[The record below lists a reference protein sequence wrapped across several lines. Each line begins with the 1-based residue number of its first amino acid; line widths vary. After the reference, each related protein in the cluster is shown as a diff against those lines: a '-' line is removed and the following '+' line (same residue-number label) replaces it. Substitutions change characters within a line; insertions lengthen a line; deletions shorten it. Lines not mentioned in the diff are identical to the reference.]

1 VPALPPPERGM
12 MSAFRLLAVGWWLQ
26 MKMLARSSFNSVLGI
41 LYPLFFAT
49 VAFFMY
55 RAGSPNA
62 LLYASLGASVMGVWG
77 AVSTA
82 AGSAMQ
88 RERWQGTL
96 ELLVSAPAP
105 FPLVML
111 PVTIAMSTIGLYSM
125 AATLLWGR
133 FVFGIGV
140 HIAHP
145 LTFCAA
151 IVVTVLSIGITGFLM
166 AVSFVRYRTAW
177 ALGNLF
183 EYPVWLISGF
193 LVPISLFPG
202 WVRPI
207 AWLLAPTWG
216 MNAIRESALGGS
228 PLPDLGLCAAIGV
241 GCLVLGVAVSG
252 TMLRSARVRATLAL
266 T

>member
-1 VPALPPPERGM
+1 VIAAL
-12 MSAFRLLAVGWWLQ
+12 RLLAMGWWLQ
-26 MKMLARSSFNSVLGI
+26 MKMLMRSSFNSLLAV
-41 LYPLFFAT
+41 LYPLFFAS

-55 RAGSPNA
+55 RAGSPDA
-62 LLYASLGASVMGVWG
+62 LFYASLGASVMGVWG

-96 ELLVSAPAP
+96 ELLVTSPAR

-111 PVTIAMSTIGLYSM
+111 PVTIAMSTLGVYSM
-125 AATLLWGR
+125 AATLIWGR
-133 FVFGIGV
+133 VLFGIGV

-145 LTFCAA
+145 VVFCAA
-151 IVVTVLSIGITGFLM
+151 IVVTVLSIGATGFLM

-183 EYPVWLISGF
+183 EYPVWLICGF
-193 LVPISLFPG
+193 LVPLSLFPG
-202 WVRPI
+202 WVRPV
-207 AWLLAPTWG
+207 AWVLAPTWG

-228 PLPDLGLCAAIGV
+228 PLADLGLCSAIGI
-241 GCLVLGVAVSG
+241 GCLALGAAVSE
-252 TMLRSARVRATLAL
+252 TVLRSARARATLAL

>member
-1 VPALPPPERGM
+1 V
-12 MSAFRLLAVGWWLQ
+12 STVRLLAVGWWMQ
-26 MKMLARSSFNSVLGI
+26 MKMLMRSSFNSVLAV

-49 VAFFMY
+49 VAFFMF
-55 RAGSPNA
+55 RAGSPDA

-96 ELLVSAPAP
+96 ELLVTAPAR

-111 PVTIAMSTIGLYSM
+111 PVTIAMSTLGLYSM

-133 FVFGIGV
+133 LLFGIGV
-140 HIAHP
+140 HIVHP
-145 LTFCAA
+145 LLFCVAV
-151 IVVTVLSIGITGFLM
+151 VVTVLSIGVTGFLM

-183 EYPVWLISGF
+183 EYPVWLICGF
-193 LVPISLFPG
+193 LVPLSLLPG
-202 WVRPI
+202 WVHPL

-216 MNAIRESALGGS
+216 VNAIRESALGGS
-228 PLPDLGLCAAIGV
+228 PLPDLGLCAAIGL
-241 GCLVLGVAVSG
+241 GCLATGIAVSE
-252 TMLRSARVRATLAL
+252 TVLRSARARATLAL